1 MVVGAPA
8 KVIREVT
15 DKEIKWK
22 TRGTTEYQQLA
33 RDCLAGLTPVEPLRA
48 VEAGR
53 PEAAESDVVS
63 LHEARDNTT

>member
-8 KVIREVT
+8 KVLRDVS

-22 TRGTTEYQQLA
+22 TRGTAEYQQLA
-33 RDCLAGLTPVEPLRA
+33 RDCLAGLRPVEPLKA

-53 PEAAESDVVS
+53 PEAAASDVVS
-63 LHEARDNTT
+63 IQQARDKPT